1 MTLSPRHIS
10 TLVELVDVELR
21 VLDAYR
27 HHDSGAKR
35 IPLLESCKQQ
45 LLHLGATERAY
56 RKKSFPE
63 ISARKSRPPQAA
75 ETPDHAPE
83 SPFPAVETPIPRRE
97 G

>member
-1 MTLSPRHIS
+1 MTLSPRHIN

-45 LLHLGATERAY
+45 LLRLGAAERAY
-56 RKKSFPE
+56 RKKTFPE
-63 ISARKSRPPQAA
+63 ISARKTHPRQPTDSPDSR
-75 ETPDHAPE
+75 
-83 SPFPAVETPIPRRE
+83 FPAVETPIPRRE

>member
-1 MTLSPRHIS
+1 MTLSPRHIN

-45 LLHLGATERAY
+45 LLLLGVTERAY
-56 RKKSFPE
+56 RKKGFPE
-63 ISARKSRPPQAA
+63 ISLRKSRQRQTADSQDP
-75 ETPDHAPE
+75 
-83 SPFPAVETPIPRRE
+83 PFPAEVTPIPHNE